1 MIEREGG
8 HGADG
13 GLQDGQIRQSL
24 PHGRQSLRLRPQ
36 HVVAAHEKADGH
48 AAKADER
55 SGEGA
60 DQSAVAGGSIRLAG
74 PDGLGV
80 GLGAQDP
87 QQQGETG
94 AQILDGPSGNQAQ
107 ELRFQHA
114 HILDVGHP
122 RGRLSDHAQ
131 GGPRQQVVEFSPK
144 PLGAVAP
151 IQYETQAHQGHAAQ
165 QQQLHDAA
173 HACAPGAA
181 EDHVEA
187 HEHRGNDRPRPQ
199 GRAGEQGGE

>member
-1 MIEREGG
+1 M
-8 HGADG
+8 
-13 GLQDGQIRQSL
+13 
-24 PHGRQSLRLRPQ
+24 
-36 HVVAAHEKADGH
+36 AAHEEADGH
-48 AAKADER
+48 AAEADEGG
-55 SGEGA
+55 GEGA
-60 DQSAVAGGSIRLAG
+60 DQSAVASGPIRFAG
-74 PDGLGV
+74 PDSLGV

-94 AQILDGPSGNQAQ
+94 TQVFDGAPGGEAQ
-107 ELRFQHA
+107 ELGFQHA

-165 QQQLHDAA
+165 QQELHDAA
-173 HACAPGAA
+173 HARAPSAA

-199 GRAGEQGGE
+199 GRAGEQGGEKARTGDDLGEDADEDADGAEDGAEASGG